1 VAIFGALTVGLSFA
15 MMHAWLSRW
24 GIIGWVFLLPQ
35 KVLITVARMTPPILQ
50 LYIVYFGLGGT
61 LTERFNFTPSNFLIA
76 AVILSLYAGATNAVI
91 LVNAMSQELRASPKS
106 GPLQLLPRAIT
117 RAFDGL
123 VASCVNIVKA
133 AGMASAIAVTEVIST
148 INLLVAEGA
157 NTATFMNGLL
167 VFYFFLVL
175 AIIWIFKLVRRA
187 LVEQT

>member
-1 VAIFGALTVGLSFA
+1 
-15 MMHAWLSRW
+15 
-24 GIIGWVFLLPQ
+24 
-35 KVLITVARMTPPILQ
+35 
-50 LYIVYFGLGGT
+50 
-61 LTERFNFTPSNFLIA
+61 
-76 AVILSLYAGATNAVI
+76 
-91 LVNAMSQELRASPKS
+91 
-106 GPLQLLPRAIT
+106 LQLLPRAIT